1 MRLAT
6 ILTLACGVTAGSS
19 TSLSSA
25 EVSRCGVTQESEDL
39 RAMAYNLSIQEKH
52 QLLQDREVTSIIVPT
67 IVHVVY
73 ANESEQGGYIPVS
86 VI

>member
-1 MRLAT
+1 
-6 ILTLACGVTAGSS
+6 
-19 TSLSSA
+19 
-25 EVSRCGVTQESEDL
+25 
-39 RAMAYNLSIQEKH
+39 MAYNLSIQEKH